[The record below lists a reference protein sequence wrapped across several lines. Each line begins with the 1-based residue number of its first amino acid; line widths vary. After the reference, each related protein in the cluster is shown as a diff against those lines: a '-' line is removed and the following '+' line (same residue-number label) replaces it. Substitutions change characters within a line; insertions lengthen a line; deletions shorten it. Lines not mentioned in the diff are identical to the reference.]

1 MKIGTTMYTIKFKDK
16 VPCEDESILASDL
29 AYYLY
34 FLDVIPDE
42 LVDWNLGDLSN
53 KRAEEERVFNELS
66 HKYSNLFKEYAL
78 IKLKANELYER
89 NRVVALTMGLLRQKL
104 IELKTRG
111 IELPLNYDDSIE
123 LVEYFIYRY
132 LTKKQDKRLVEQVVF
147 EER

>member
-16 VPCEDESILASDL
+16 VPCEDESILVSDL

-34 FLDVIPDE
+34 FLDVIPEE
-42 LVDWNLGDLSN
+42 LINWNLEDLSK
-53 KRAEEERVFNELS
+53 KREEDENIFNDLS

-89 NRVVALTMGLLRQKL
+89 NRVVALTMGLLRQRL
-104 IELKTRG
+104 IELKSSGR
-111 IELPLNYDDSIE
+111 ELPLDYDESIE
-123 LVEYFIYRY
+123 KVEYFIYRY

-147 EER
+147 NEK